1 MALPEGR
8 MAWNIVYR
16 AAEPNNS
23 PPINVGVPLWWLGS
37 RKTMLVCSVGLA
49 ASWLVLAASTNI
61 VVLFVARVSCGAWLG
76 LTTIG
81 VSLYVAEVAPVEK
94 RALYTGLAE
103 AATSAGI
110 FACYVL
116 SALSW
121 RIQAAVWSV
130 VPLGLLGAQRF
141 LVESPRWLLFWGR
154 VHDADTAATRLYG
167 YDLPPELKRRKSQ
180 DDSVKAPV
188 SHLCACLVLH
198 VVQGCTCAHLFLYQ
212 GTQIMEAL
220 VADLAAPA
228 AAAIVTFLHA
238 AFVALFASFTSVTGR
253 RRLLGVSALLVALCF
268 CVFQPF
274 EHLVFRQWSA
284 GSRVAV
290 TSWRAVYSVNLL
302 VLSYSVGLCHIPGL
316 LTAELCSGPGLLNH
330 AGASVA
336 WSLRWLLAFLLLR
349 YDRMLMEF
357 AQRENVPLVV
367 AVTMALL
374 TGDLVVFLPETEHR
388 TLAAIEHGR

>member
-1 MALPEGR
+1 
-8 MAWNIVYR
+8 
-16 AAEPNNS
+16 
-23 PPINVGVPLWWLGS
+23 
-37 RKTMLVCSVGLA
+37 MLVCSVGLA

-103 AATSAGI
+103 APSEKKMRPWGI
-110 FACYVL
+110 F
-116 SALSW
+116 S
-121 RIQAAVWSV
+121 
-130 VPLGLLGAQRF
+130 
-141 LVESPRWLLFWGR
+141 
-154 VHDADTAATRLYG
+154 
-167 YDLPPELKRRKSQ
+167 
-180 DDSVKAPV
+180 APV
-188 SHLCACLVLH
+188 HRYSGVHFDRDHSCAFPYLITLSPPPPISTTTTCRHLCACLVLH